1 MILEG
6 AELAGLAELESDL
19 KKYGSLLWG
28 FVVIIHLLEVV
39 ICSIAK
45 SFWVWSKKYQNPQRN
60 CNSFFSDRILLLSI
74 QPIRAP
80 SKNWADDWRD
90 EPHNLTI
97 YIFSKY
103 LIGTG
108 QSYRIFHKSLN
119 YDTTLHCCCV
129 VLCCPLVYICIQLQL
144 SRVVTQY
151 CLTSIGSANP
161 PKNWG
166 SQISQVESHKC
177 W

>member
-19 KKYGSLLWG
+19 KKYGS
-28 FVVIIHLLEVV
+28 FIIMRFCRYSSF
-39 ICSIAK
+39 IGSSPSSITK

-60 CNSFFSDRILLLSI
+60 CNFFFGSDSTSAN
-74 QPIRAP
+74 PANSAP
-80 SKNWADDWRD
+80 SKNWADDWHD

-129 VLCCPLVYICIQLQL
+129 VLSPSICIQLQL